1 MLLTQQE
8 ISDYQKSCIHRSC
21 VVGYEG
27 QSLCANCNADLIDDE
42 AHVCDECAR
51 LLLEGEVT
59 ERGMIENE

>member
-42 AHVCDECAR
+42 THVCDECAEE
-51 LLLEGEVT
+51 LLKQEKSDG
-59 ERGMIENE
+59 